1 MSPGPSPGSQRRR
14 SAFTLLEVLL
24 ATAIG
29 VLLMAALYVSMDVQL
44 KHVQVGR
51 DVVEQSLLTRALLTR
66 MGNDIASSLGPVAPN
81 RSSSSSGAGAAT
93 ATTGST
99 ASTSSTS
106 PTGTT
111 SGTGLTSGTTS
122 SSSSGSTATSSL
134 TGPVQ
139 FNLGVQ
145 GDANRLTIYVSRVPR
160 EIVWSN
166 DATASG
172 NGQPL
177 VSDLRR
183 ITYWLAGGTGDPAG
197 LARQEVKV
205 ATSDDAINSIPP
217 DVPDELSFVVAEEI
231 KSLEFQYYDGTNWQT
246 SWDGTTPGLDGTT
259 PIGPPLAIQI
269 KVGVASKYAGP
280 DSVKIYR
287 HVVAIPTANGAT
299 STSQTTTG
307 Q

>member
-1 MSPGPSPGSQRRR
+1 
-14 SAFTLLEVLL
+14 VLL
-24 ATAIG
+24 ASAIG
-29 VLLMAALYVSMDVQL
+29 VLLMAALYVAMDVQL
-44 KHVQVGR
+44 KHVQAGR

-66 MGNDIASSLGPVAPN
+66 MGNDISSSLGPVAPN
-81 RSSSSSGAGAAT
+81 RSSSSTNSSAT
-93 ATTGST
+93 TGTTGSTSTTGST
-99 ASTSSTS
+99 ASTGSTS
-106 PTGTT
+106 
-111 SGTGLTSGTTS
+111 TSGTTS
-122 SSSSGSTATSSL
+122 GAGSSSGTSSSSSSNSSS

-160 EIVWSN
+160 EISWTN
-166 DATASG
+166 DATANS

-183 ITYWLAGGTGDPAG
+183 ITYWLAGGTSDSAG

-205 ATSDDAINSIPP
+205 ATSDDALNSMPP
-217 DVPDELSFVVAEEI
+217 DIPDELSFVVAEEI
-231 KSLEFQYYDGTNWQT
+231 KSLEFQYFDGSTWQS
-246 SWDGTTPGLDGTT
+246 SWDGTTPGSDGKT

-269 KVGVASKYAGP
+269 KVGVAARNAGP
-280 DSVKIYR
+280 DNLKYYR

-299 STSQTTTG
+299 SNSQQSMAG